1 MKMILFDIDGT
12 LLHTGGCGRIAFEKA
27 FEELLGVE
35 NSWGDL
41 IPDGKTDPVIIEEIT
56 SRVLKRP
63 LNDSEYEALCERYHY
78 YFRIEIQNP
87 PQFRLMPGVE
97 RLLKALTQ
105 EPALFLGVATGNF
118 EEAAWMKLERGQ
130 LKNFFKFGGFA
141 SDSADRVELTA
152 EALRRG
158 EKIMGRKADRR
169 EVFLIGDTPLD
180 VAVGKKLGLQTVGV
194 ATGRTGCEEFS
205 RLGAQYALENLENTD
220 RFLELLRGV
229 RS

>member
-27 FEELLGVE
+27 FEELFGVGDA
-35 NSWGDL
+35 WGDL

-56 SRVLKRP
+56 ARTLKRP
-63 LNDSEYEALCERYHY
+63 LNRSEYEALCERYHF

-97 RLLKALTQ
+97 RLLGALAN

-118 EEAAWMKLERGQ
+118 EEAAWMKLERGN
-130 LKNFFKFGGFA
+130 LKNYFKFGGFA
-141 SDSADRVELTA
+141 SDSADRTELTEKA
-152 EALRRG
+152 IGRG
-158 EKIMGRKADRR
+158 EKMMGRETDRK

-180 VAVGKKLGLQTVGV
+180 VAVGRKLGLKTVGV
-194 ATGRTGCEEFS
+194 ATGRTSREEFLS
-205 RLGAQYALENLENTD
+205 LGAQYALENFENT
-220 RFLELLRGV
+220 RALLELLCGARP
-229 RS
+229 

>member
-27 FEELLGVE
+27 FEDLFGVE
-35 NSWGDL
+35 DSWGDL

-56 SRVLKRP
+56 ARILKRS
-63 LNDSEYEALCERYHY
+63 LNDSEYETLCERYHF

-97 RLLKALTQ
+97 RLLKALAE

-118 EEAAWMKLERGQ
+118 EEAAWMKLERGN
-130 LKNFFKFGGFA
+130 LKSFFKFGGFA
-141 SDSADRVELTA
+141 SDSADRTELTA

-158 EKIMGRKADRR
+158 EKIMGRKAERHS
-169 EVFLIGDTPLD
+169 VFLIGDTPFD
-180 VAVGKKLGLQTVGV
+180 VAVGKKLGLQTIGV
-194 ATGRTGCEEFS
+194 ATGRTGCEEFL
-205 RLGAQYALENLENTD
+205 RLGAQYALKNLEDTD
-220 RFLELLRGV
+220 GFLKLLQDT